1 MPAGLGFQAQDGV
14 ARVAGAN
21 RKGDFR
27 AVVDPDQG
35 SDVLG
40 GIDSHFHV
48 DVKET
53 KAEEGTEV
61 VRSPRRR
68 AVVQVR
74 YCPVPD
80 SMVNGAVRLVSS

>member
-1 MPAGLGFQAQDGV
+1 LGFQAQDGV
-14 ARVAGAN
+14 YRVAGAN

-53 KAEEGTEV
+53 RPKKVRKLFGAPAVELSFRFGT
-61 VRSPRRR
+61 VRGS
-68 AVVQVR
+68 
-74 YCPVPD
+74 
-80 SMVNGAVRLVSS
+80 